1 MLVCY
6 NFSFVSR
13 PIKLVTF
20 PLFSSP
26 LTIQPTLYLPILS
39 VMLFPFSCI
48 TPRVLRR
55 FTISILFY
63 VVVVSMSFVVK
74 GQEAYLLD
82 FFYGI

>member
-1 MLVCY
+1 MLVVRILVLLVKEIESTT
-6 NFSFVSR
+6 FSS
-13 PIKLVTF
+13 
-20 PLFSSP
+20 FSSP